1 MTWLE
6 VNDLLEQL
14 PIVSNI
20 FNLKEY
26 VGSFVIEDFVRGL
39 DFDESESEEER
50 LQNEFEVLQER
61 CKKLGIKPPKRKI

>member
-14 PIVSNI
+14 PIVSST

-26 VGSFVIEDFVRGL
+26 VGSFLIEDFARGM

-50 LQNEFEVLQER
+50 EQNEFSALQEQCR
-61 CKKLGIKPPKRKI
+61 KLGIKPPKRET

>member
-14 PIVSNI
+14 PIVSST

-26 VGSFVIEDFVRGL
+26 VGSFLIEDFIKGM

-50 LQNEFEVLQER
+50 LQNEFEALQER
-61 CKKLGIKPPKRKI
+61 CKKFGIKPPKRKL